1 MAYSLPFFST
11 SYIYGR
17 SRSSL
22 NPSNGLCKT
31 CNYERF
37 IKQETK
43 LTSSKY
49 SRRDAVL
56 FTVVAE
62 ILRAQQQ
69 QESLQQPTGNAKES
83 SKESLERIQ
92 IEQPTGNAKESSTE
106 SLERIQIDGEPP
118 TIVLAP
124 GRRIVAVGDMHGDLT
139 KARHALEI
147 AGVLSSDGHD
157 YWTGGTTVLVQLGDI
172 LDRGEDEIAIMSL
185 LRSLSLQA
193 EINGGAVFQVNGN
206 HETMNVEGDFR
217 FADIG
222 AFDEAE
228 DFIEYSNEHRGDWNT
243 AFIEWIKECQKWK
256 ARRKRPASGWTPWN
270 LIEMQK
276 RTMARSSLFRPGGQ
290 LACELA
296 RHGVVLKVNDWIF
309 CHGGLLPHHVN
320 YGIKQMNNEVARWMR
335 GDNNKNG
342 MLEEMPFIA
351 TRGYDSVV
359 WSRLYSQEILD
370 DESESYEICDILEAV
385 LDSVNAKGMVV
396 GHTPQTV
403 GANSKCNNKI
413 WRIDVGMSSGVLDA
427 IPEVLEIIGDQVKV
441 IRAGKQGMFREDMI
455 DYFNI

>member
-1 MAYSLPFFST
+1 MNS
-11 SYIYGR
+11 SY
-17 SRSSL
+17 
-22 NPSNGLCKT
+22 GLCKT
-31 CNYERF
+31 WKSLRF
-37 IKQETK
+37 TKHKTK
-43 LTSSKY
+43 LTLSNY
-49 SRRDAVL
+49 GRRDAIL
-56 FTVVAE
+56 FTVFAE
-62 ILRAQQQ
+62 IVGAHQQ
-69 QESLQQPTGNAKES
+69 QENLGQPAVNAKEF
-83 SKESLERIQ
+83 SK
-92 IEQPTGNAKESSTE
+92 E

-118 TIVLAP
+118 TVVLAP
-124 GRRIVAVGDMHGDLT
+124 GRRIVAVGDMHGDLA

-217 FADIG
+217 FADLG

-228 DFIEYSNEHRGDWNT
+228 DFIEYTNEHKGDWHT
-243 AFIEWIKECQKWK
+243 AFIEWIKVCQRWK
-256 ARRKRPASGWTPWN
+256 ARRKRPATGCIPWD

-276 RTMARSSLFRPGGQ
+276 RAMARSSLFMPGGR

-320 YGIKQMNNEVARWMR
+320 YGMKQMNNEVARWMR
-335 GDNNKNG
+335 GDKNKNG
-342 MLEEMPFIA
+342 VLEQVPFIA

-359 WSRLYSQEILD
+359 WSRLYSQETLD
-370 DESESYEICDILEAV
+370 NGFESYEICGILEAV

-396 GHTPQTV
+396 GHTPQTA
-403 GANSKCNNKI
+403 GANGKCNCKI
-413 WRIDVGMSSGVLDA
+413 WRIDVGMSSGVLNA

-441 IRAGKQGMFREDMI
+441 IRADKQGMFREDMI
-455 DYFNI
+455 DYFSI

>member
-1 MAYSLPFFST
+1 MAYSVPVFST
-11 SYIYGR
+11 SYIYR
-17 SRSSL
+17 RSSF
-22 NPSNGLCKT
+22 NPSYGLCKT
-31 CNYERF
+31 WKSARF
-37 IKQETK
+37 TK
-43 LTSSKY
+43 HNTKSTSGKY
-49 SRRDAVL
+49 GRRDAIL

-62 ILRAQQQ
+62 IVGAHQQ

-83 SKESLERIQ
+83 SKD
-92 IEQPTGNAKESSTE
+92 

-124 GRRIVAVGDMHGDLT
+124 GRRIVAVGDMHGDLA

-217 FADIG
+217 FAELG

-228 DFIEYSNEHRGDWNT
+228 DFIEYSNEHRGDWDT
-243 AFIEWIKECQKWK
+243 AFIEWIKVCQRWK
-256 ARRKRPASGWTPWN
+256 ERRKRPASGWTPWN

-276 RTMARSSLFRPGGQ
+276 RTMARSSLFMPGGR

-320 YGIKQMNNEVARWMR
+320 YGIKQMNDEVARWMR
-335 GDNNKNG
+335 GDKNKNG
-342 MLEEMPFIA
+342 TLEELPFA
-351 TRGYDSVV
+351 TQGYHSVV
-359 WSRLYSQEILD
+359 WSRLYSQETLD
-370 DESESYEICDILEAV
+370 NEIESYEICGILEAV

-403 GANSKCNNKI
+403 GANGKCNCKI

-441 IRAGKQGMFREDMI
+441 IRADKRGMFREDMI